1 MQPQKIIKVIKPN
14 FYCKGP
20 DYKNHT
26 NDASGEIINE
36 TKEVKKYGGKII
48 YTEDENFS
56 SSNLINKYL
65 LKNEN
70 QTKLL
75 LKKLKKYDSNKIK
88 NAISSF
94 DNIKILIIGE
104 TIIDKYIF
112 QRHWEN
118 PEKNQYWF

>member
-1 MQPQKIIKVIKPN
+1 MNKGPDRPAFNEKLRLESLISLSDIDFVVLSNFATAKKIIKVIN
-14 FYCKGP
+14 QILLQRS

-75 LKKLKKYDSNKIK
+75 LKKLKKI
-88 NAISSF
+88 
-94 DNIKILIIGE
+94 
-104 TIIDKYIF
+104 
-112 QRHWEN
+112 
-118 PEKNQYWF
+118 